1 MSYDQFGNKIV
12 SSGEDGFVTIDF
24 SRLTGGWTEA
34 TSNEVQ
40 KSNRN
45 DNVATLV
52 EEKVD
57 WDKFAHNLPE
67 QTEEL
72 PPPVDLRRKK
82 RVLDVVENMDIV
94 DEAKQFRIDR
104 DKPPFDEPE
113 VFDGFDFLEQDESP
127 VAYKIADLWPEG
139 SNVLF
144 AAPAKFGKST
154 MMMNMVRSLLTGLP
168 FLGEFAVEQPMA
180 VDESLLLIDLEMNP
194 DRVRA
199 ELRAHV
205 ATLPQEKRRILKVA
219 CLRGQAKQF
228 DITDAEVRAY
238 WVKNC
243 RDNNVTTL
251 ILDPLAPLL
260 GLLNIDENDN
270 TMVNRLFQQLD
281 EFKLEA
287 GIKDMIVV
295 HHCGH
300 MADYRPRGASRFNDW
315 PDALWGAKLTDPNDP
330 VNTTRT
336 FHARGRDVGENM
348 GGPGEIKRDLTNL
361 KVLHFVR
368 GTSGANQADSDA
380 MNTLA
385 NHIYSK
391 SGQSTDQIIEWAT
404 GEDKNGNVTGTK
416 NIDFGKGKIRDLL
429 DDMFKAGPVHRCAY
443 KMPGDPGKGT
453 PPLRYAADIGK
464 CGKTPPCQPPAD

>member
-1 MSYDQFGNKIV
+1 MSYDEFGNKII

-24 SRLTGGWTEA
+24 SRFTDGWSNVT
-34 TSNEVQ
+34 NEVQ

-45 DNVATLV
+45 GNGMTLV

-57 WDKFAHNLPE
+57 WDKFANNLPE

-94 DEAKQFRIDR
+94 EEAKQFRIDR
-104 DKPPFDEPE
+104 DKPDFEEPDL
-113 VFDGFDFLEQDESP
+113 FDGFDFLEQDDNP
-127 VAYKIADLWPEG
+127 VGYKIQDLWPSG
-139 SNVLF
+139 GNVLF

-154 MMMNMVRSLLTGLP
+154 IMMNMVRSLLTGEA
-168 FLGEFAVEQPMA
+168 FLAAFDCEAMPS
-180 VDESLLLIDLEMNP
+180 DESLLLIDLEMNP

-205 ATLPQEKRRILKVA
+205 ATLPEETRRILKVA

-238 WVKNC
+238 WVKHC
-243 RDNNVTTL
+243 RENNVTTF

-270 TMVNRLFQQLD
+270 SMVNRFFQQLD
-281 EFKLEA
+281 EFKKEA
-287 GIKDMIVV
+287 GIRDMIVV

-348 GGPGEIKRDLTNL
+348 GGPGEIKRDPNNV
-361 KVLHFVR
+361 KVLTFSR
-368 GTSGANQADSDA
+368 GTAGSQSDSDA
-380 MNTLA
+380 MNKLSNLLHTT
-385 NHIYSK
+385 
-391 SGQSTDQIIEWAT
+391 SGLSTPEIIRWADSV
-404 GEDKNGNVTGTK
+404 DKNGDK
-416 NIDFGKGKIRDLL
+416 NLDAGDKKIREYLRIMVSTGAL
-429 DDMFKAGPVHRCAY
+429 HMCKY
-443 KMPGDPGKGT
+443 KKGT
-453 PPLRYAADIGK
+453 GPGTASENYAPDYGR
-464 CGKTPPCQPPAD
+464 CGNTPPCVD

>member
-1 MSYDQFGNKIV
+1 MSYDEFGNKII

-24 SRLTGGWTEA
+24 SRFTDGWSNVTNEA
-34 TSNEVQ
+34 QSSNSEV
-40 KSNRN
+40 K
-45 DNVATLV
+45 V

-57 WDKFAHNLPE
+57 WAKFAQNLPE

-72 PPPVDLRRKK
+72 PTPVDLRHKK
-82 RVLDVVENMDIV
+82 RVLDVIENMDIV

-104 DKPPFDEPE
+104 DKPEFEEPE
-113 VFDGFDFLEQDESP
+113 LFDGFDFLEQDDNP
-127 VAYKIADLWPEG
+127 VGYKIQDLWPSG
-139 SNVLF
+139 GNVLF

-154 MMMNMVRSLLTGLP
+154 IMMNMVRSLLTGEA
-168 FLGEFAVEQPMA
+168 FLAAFDCEAMSPT
-180 VDESLLLIDLEMNP
+180 ESLLLIDLEMNP

-199 ELRAHV
+199 ELRAHI
-205 ATLPQEKRRILKVA
+205 ATLPQEQRRVLKVA

-238 WVKNC
+238 WVKHC
-243 RDNNVTTL
+243 RENNVTTF

-270 TMVNRLFQQLD
+270 SMVNRFFQQLD
-281 EFKLEA
+281 EFKKEA
-287 GIKDMIVV
+287 GIRDMIVV

-348 GGPGEIKRDLTNL
+348 GGPGEIKRDANNV
-361 KVLHFVR
+361 KVLTFSR
-368 GTSGANQADSDA
+368 GTSSGSQSDSDA
-380 MNTLA
+380 MNKIS
-385 NHIYSK
+385 NMIISK
-391 SGQSTDQIIEWAT
+391 GAMSTPEIVKWAD
-404 GEDKNGNVTGTK
+404 EVDKNGDPNLDMGKAKIEKLLDQMRSLGSLHMCVYKRGGGPGTK
-416 NIDFGKGKIRDLL
+416 SHNFSIPG
-429 DDMFKAGPVHRCAY
+429 RC
-443 KMPGDPGKGT
+443 GN
-453 PPLRYAADIGK
+453 
-464 CGKTPPCQPPAD
+464 TPPCADVD